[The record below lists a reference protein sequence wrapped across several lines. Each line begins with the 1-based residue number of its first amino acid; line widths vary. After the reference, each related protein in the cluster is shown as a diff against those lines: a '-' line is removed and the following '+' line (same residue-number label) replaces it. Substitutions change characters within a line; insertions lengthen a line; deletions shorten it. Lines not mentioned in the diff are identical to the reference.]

1 MQNPLSN
8 FRIQRIDA
16 RSSASAA
23 ALTELRRK
31 LSPQGNI
38 VSEKGKK
45 LTERVFGKPLTPQ
58 QVVET
63 ICEDVRLRGT
73 PALLHYSQQLDG
85 HPQSADE
92 FRVDVR
98 KLEEAHR
105 QSSPDFIDAIRRIRD
120 NVLRFQKAILHRDV
134 TVEPEAGV

>member
-1 MQNPLSN
+1 L
-8 FRIQRIDA
+8 ILA
-16 RSSASAA
+16 AGTSAPELA
-23 ALTELRRK
+23 ELRRK
-31 LSPQGNI
+31 LSPQGNV

-63 ICEDVRLRGT
+63 ICEDVRQRGT

-85 HPQSADE
+85 HPQTAAD

-98 KLEEAHR
+98 KLEDAHR
-105 QSSPDFIDAIRRIRD
+105 QASPDFLNAVRRIRD
-120 NVLRFQKAILHRDV
+120 NVLRFQKSHFAS
-134 TVEPEAGV
+134 